1 MLIDVVVMPIIQPT
15 YLSPLFWAE
24 RGGMHSIR
32 ARTGKRSFFIL
43 VELKVSGFVV
53 FAVLS

>member
-1 MLIDVVVMPIIQPT
+1 MLIDVVVIPIIPPT

-43 VELKVSGFVV
+43 VDLKVSGFVV

>member
-1 MLIDVVVMPIIQPT
+1 MLIDVVVMPIIPPT

-32 ARTGKRSFFIL
+32 ARTGKRSFFML
-43 VELKVSGFVV
+43 VDLRL
-53 FAVLS
+53 AVE